1 MDDSAASSTP
11 AGWEPLE
18 EQPGSEDRKL
28 AVLAKA
34 TRARARAAEGAALR
48 DLDGRTYAGATVR
61 LPSLEVSAVGVVV
74 AMALSSGSKG
84 AEALVVLG
92 EEAAGDDEADLT
104 VLRDFAGSGVPV
116 HRGTPAG
123 AVRDVTST

>member
-1 MDDSAASSTP
+1 MDAALSA
-11 AGWEPLE
+11 
-18 EQPGSEDRKL
+18 EDQKL
-28 AVLAKA
+28 VVLARA
-34 TRARARAAEGAALR
+34 TRARTGAAQGAALR

-74 AMALSSGSKG
+74 AMALSSGSQG

-92 EEAAGDDEADLT
+92 DPDGSDAGDIEADLS
-104 VLRDFAGSGVPV
+104 VLRDFAGPGVPV
-116 HRGTPAG
+116 HRGSAAG

>member
-1 MDDSAASSTP
+1 MEPEDS
-11 AGWEPLE
+11 
-18 EQPGSEDRKL
+18 KL
-28 AVLAKA
+28 VVLAKA
-34 TRARARAAEGAALR
+34 TRTRTGAAQGAALR

-74 AMALSSGSKG
+74 AMALSSGSTG

-92 EEAAGDDEADLT
+92 EEGAGEDEADLT
-104 VLRDFAGSGVPV
+104 ILRDFAGPGVPV
-116 HRGTPAG
+116 HRGSPAG